1 MIGLTGAEAQ
11 VKAVTKAYR
20 VYYSAGPMDEDNDY
34 IVSFFDFLQFIKELS
49 KVTGA
54 SYIGC
59 YKRVSYKEQ
68 HLVTAAEESLC
79 GHTITHLFECIC
91 SKSSVV

>member
-1 MIGLTGAEAQ
+1 MIGLTGTEAQ

-34 IVSFFDFLQFIKELS
+34 IVSFFAFLQFIKELCC
-49 KVTGA
+49 
-54 SYIGC
+54 YIGS

-79 GHTITHLFECIC
+79 GHTITHLFEYFC